1 MEQSR
6 HEGRIWRRTIAI
18 GAFALFVAGLL
29 VAIDLEELV
38 VIVAAVGALCA
49 LAGTLTFL
57 LVRYRRGLSH
67 GVASGG
73 TATAIGARRLA
84 GASGRAGRSTGLALG
99 AAGVGTARATRG
111 AWQRTLPVLQRADER
126 LGIRVRSAATTSR
139 RHAARAWDVIAADI
153 HAHREAIRSSSPRAG
168 EAVRPVVPKNPT
180 VPKNAERRP
189 APRPARAPHRD
200 RA

>member
-57 LVRYRRGLSH
+57 LARYRRGLSH
-67 GVASGG
+67 GVATGG
-73 TATAIGARRLA
+73 RATAIEARRLA
-84 GASGRAGRSTGLALG
+84 GASGRAGRSAGLALG

-126 LGIRVRSAATTSR
+126 LGVRVRLAATASR

-168 EAVRPVVPKNPT
+168 EAVRPVVPKNP
-180 VPKNAERRP
+180 ERRP